1 MMELP
6 DEEERLLR
14 SVAIQNAQSILLA
27 RQRAEDTLPAAHDG
41 LEDKTRELNFS
52 LSMMRAT
59 LEASRDGILVTDD
72 DARVT
77 GFNQQYVQ
85 MWGMSEEIM
94 ASRDHERLLSVAS
107 PQVEDSQQYLDR
119 VHEIYR
125 TAPAQSFDL
134 LKLRDGRVY
143 ERSSKI
149 QFVDGRHVGRVWVFR
164 DITEQRRAEDA
175 LRKKA
180 RVLEL
185 LNKTGTILT
194 AKLDVHLL
202 AQAVIDAATEISG
215 AKIGAFFYTTAAEG
229 AKGFLLQAVSGMQ
242 LKDFETCG
250 LPRTGPLFDLTLS
263 GAPLIHLD
271 DLLKDPRYEG
281 QPHRDGF
288 RAADAPVRSY
298 LAVPVASG
306 SAEVIGGLFFG
317 HPDVGVFDERAER
330 LVTGIAAQAGVSIDN
345 ARLYEVARLAAEE
358 REKLL
363 ESERAARNEAEQ
375 MSRMKDEFL
384 AMLAHELR
392 NPLAPLRNSVEILRR
407 GGIEPSEL
415 EKTRAIMDRQVAHMT
430 RLVDD
435 LLDVSRISRGKL
447 ELRLEQMRLEDAVR
461 SAAET
466 SRPVLSERQHV
477 FKLQLPDQPVTL
489 NGDLVR
495 LSQAFTNLLNN
506 AAKYTPAGGSVA
518 LQVAADG
525 LGVTVSVEDDGV
537 GIPDHLRDRIFD
549 MFVQGE
555 RNPAAPTAQGGLGI
569 GLTLVRK
576 IVEMHGGSIRVEN
589 RPDGRGSRFVVWLPV
604 AQTVSAS
611 ASASVSPEPEPAT
624 GIEQRA
630 AATDTAFE
638 PRRILVTDDN
648 EDAALTLANL
658 LGMMGHEVRIAHDG
672 VEAIALAESFRPQL
686 IFLDI
691 GMPRM
696 DGYEACRRIRQLAQ
710 DPPPFVVALTGWGQA
725 DDKRKAEAAGFDQH
739 FTKPVDPDQLEALV
753 GSNF

>member
-1 MMELP
+1 MP
-6 DEEERLLR
+6 ASDDEDRQLR
-14 SVAIQNAQSILLA
+14 AVALQNAQSILQA
-27 RQRAEDTLPAAHDG
+27 RHQAEGVRVAARDG
-41 LEDKTRELNFS
+41 LGQKTAELALS

-72 DARVT
+72 DAHVT
-77 GFNQQYVQ
+77 GFNQQYVR
-85 MWGMSEEIM
+85 MWGLPDELM
-94 ASRDHERLLSVAS
+94 AFRDHERLLPEVSR
-107 PQVEDSQQYLDR
+107 QVEETQHFLDR

-125 TAPAQSFDL
+125 HSPAESFDL
-134 LKLRDGRVY
+134 LQLRDGRVY
-143 ERSSKI
+143 ERTSKI
-149 QFVDGRHVGRVWVFR
+149 QVVEGQHVGRVWVFR
-164 DITEQRRAEDA
+164 DITEQRRTEDA

-194 AKLDVHLL
+194 AKLDVRML

-215 AKIGAFFYTTAAEG
+215 AKVGVFFYNTAAPG
-229 AKGFLLQAVSGMQ
+229 GNSPFLRTVAGIAAE
-242 LKDFETCG
+242 DFDSCG
-250 LPRTGPLFDLTLS
+250 LPQAGALFDLTLS
-263 GAPLIHLD
+263 GAPMVHLD
-271 DLLKDPRYEG
+271 DLSKDARY
-281 QPHRDGF
+281 D
-288 RAADAPVRSY
+288 AAARPGGVAIRSY

-317 HPDVGVFDERAER
+317 HPDAGVFDERAER

-345 ARLYEVARLAAEE
+345 ARLYEVARLAAQE

-363 ESERAARNEAEQ
+363 DNERAARSEAEQ

-392 NPLAPLRNSVEILRR
+392 NPLAPLRASAEILRL
-407 GGIEPSEL
+407 GADDPAVL
-415 EKTRAIMDRQVAHMT
+415 ERTRAIMERQIAHLT

-447 ELRLEQMRLEDAVR
+447 ELRLEPIRLADAIS

-466 SRPVLSERQHV
+466 SRPVLLDRQHV
-477 FKLQLPDQPVTL
+477 FRITMPEQPIAITA
-489 NGDLVR
+489 DLVR

-506 AAKYTPAGGSVA
+506 AAKYTPEGGSVE
-518 LQVAADG
+518 LQVSADAQ
-525 LGVTVSVEDDGV
+525 GVTVSIEDNGIGV
-537 GIPDHLRDRIFD
+537 PEHLSTRIFD

-555 RNPAAPTAQGGLGI
+555 PSPETPQAQGGLGI

-576 IVEMHGGSIRVEN
+576 IVEMHGGSIRAES
-589 RPDGRGSRFVVWLPV
+589 RSDGPGSRFIVWLPV
-604 AQTVSAS
+604 AD
-611 ASASVSPEPEPAT
+611 
-624 GIEQRA
+624 A
-630 AATDTAFE
+630 AATPAAAESGTAQAAAPAPVRHPEGVFE

-648 EDAALTLANL
+648 VDAAVTLASL
-658 LGMMGHEVRIAHDG
+658 LGMLGHEVRTAHDG
-672 VEAIALAESFRPQL
+672 TEAIEVTAAFRPDI

-696 DGYEACRRIRQLAQ
+696 DGYEACRRIRALGQVPA
-710 DPPPFVVALTGWGQA
+710 PVVVALTGWGQA
-725 DDKRKAEAAGFDQH
+725 DDKRKAQEAGFDHH
-739 FTKPVDPDQLEALV
+739 FTKPVDPARLEALV